1 MPCIGLLYW
10 GVFLSLPVVCLVWPI
25 VGVYARLYI
34 MDLCSCVV
42 GLCSCVM
49 PLSFGYILLK
59 VWGVYCQWGCFLLF
73 GCAVIL

>member
-10 GVFLSLPVVCLVWPI
+10 GVFLSLPVVCLVRPV

-34 MDLCSCVV
+34 MGLCSCVV

-49 PLSFGYILLK
+49 PLSFGYILLT
-59 VWGVYCQWGCFLLF
+59 VAEGGINR
-73 GCAVIL
+73 A